1 MAYATVADLEARWR
15 TLSSD
20 ERSRAGVLLGDAG
33 VRLDVLCPSSVP
45 PTEIELDARM
55 IVSCDMVKR
64 AMATPGG
71 SDGVGVASS
80 QAGAGPF
87 QQTLQF
93 SNPSGDLYLTKSDRA
108 LLGCGNQVA
117 FTFPMVERLPVIEAD
132 PDFWDV
138 G

>member
-1 MAYATVADLEARWR
+1 MAYAEVTDLEDRWR
-15 TLSSD
+15 SLSES
-20 ERSRAGVLLGDAG
+20 EQTRAGVLLGDAA
-33 VRLDVLCPSSVP
+33 VRLDALCPPSDP
-45 PTEIELDARM
+45 PTVGELAARK
-55 IVSCDMVKR
+55 IVSCEMVKR

-71 SDGVGVASS
+71 TDGVGVASS
-80 QAGAGPF
+80 QSGAGPF

-93 SNPSGDLYLTKSDRA
+93 SNPSGDLYLTKADRS

-117 FTFPMVERLPVIEAD
+117 YTVPMVERLPPLE